1 VASPIPPLMVAAVL
15 LAAVLHAIWNSL
27 VKTIDDQLV
36 GFMVMDVTGMVACLA
51 AILLVGPPAPSSW
64 PFIAASACLHV
75 GYKLVLMR
83 GYRLGDLSQVYPL
96 ARGVAPLLVAALAAA
111 FVGERLGPP
120 QLAGVLL
127 VSVGLASLALGGRRP
142 SVGERPAIAFA
153 LGTGVFIAA
162 YTVTDGLGVRH
173 AGTALGYAAWLF
185 LLHGIPIPVY
195 VLAGRRRTLGAALR
209 PACGRGAAAGVLS
222 LVAYC
227 LVLWAQTRG
236 ALAAVA
242 ALRETSV
249 IVAAAIGAVVLG
261 ERFGR
266 LRVLAATLVAC
277 GIVLLNVS

>member
-1 VASPIPPLMVAAVL
+1 MASPIPPLMVAAVL

-27 VKTIDDQLV
+27 AKTIDDQLV
-36 GFMVMDVTGMVACLA
+36 GFMVMDVTGMVASLA
-51 AILLVGPPAPSSW
+51 AFLLVGPPALSSW

-83 GYRLGDLSQVYPL
+83 SYRLGDLSQVYPL

-111 FVGERLGPP
+111 LVGERLGPP

-127 VSVGLASLALGGRRP
+127 VSVGLASLAVGGRRP

-195 VLAGRRRTLGAALR
+195 VLAGRRRPLGAALR

-222 LVAYC
+222 LVAYG

>member
-1 VASPIPPLMVAAVL
+1 VASPIPPVMVGAVL
-15 LAAVLHAIWNSL
+15 LAAVLHATWNSL
-27 VKTIDDQLV
+27 AKTIGDQLI
-36 GFMVMDVTGMVACLA
+36 GFVLIDVASMVVCLVA
-51 AILLVGPPAPSSW
+51 IPLVAPPAVSSW

-83 GYRLGDLSQVYPL
+83 SYKLGDLSQVYPV
-96 ARGVAPLLVAALAAA
+96 ARGVAPLLVAAFAAA

-120 QLAGVLL
+120 QLAGVVL
-127 VSVGLASLALGGRRP
+127 VSVGLASLALGGGRP
-142 SVGERPAIAFA
+142 AVGERPAIAFA
-153 LGTGVFIAA
+153 LGTGAFIAA

-185 LLHGIPIPVY
+185 LVDGIPIPVY
-195 VLAGRRRTLGAALR
+195 ALAARRGTLQASLR
-209 PACGRGAAAGVLS
+209 PAWQAGTAAGVLS
-222 LVAYC
+222 LVAYG

-249 IVAAAIGAVVLG
+249 IVAAAIGALVLG

-277 GIVLLNVS
+277 GIVLLNL